1 MWKLLEIGADLD
13 LLAVRIGDACDM
25 HVVGALGLDED
36 RDVVAAQ
43 SIDPRSNSVRHIDA
57 KAEVGRATDL

>member
-1 MWKLLEIGADLD
+1 
-13 LLAVRIGDACDM
+13 M

-43 SIDPRSNSVRHIDA
+43 SIDPRSNSVRHSDA